1 MAIFFRKHM
10 FKTPRI
16 KLASLGLL
24 MAGAQASGSNYQ
36 KITGED
42 VFDEAAKFVYESDDT
57 TTTGIGFKITVPKD
71 ECTGVLSEVF
81 PTNKVTQNDT
91 FVKTDRVITME
102 WESEP
107 DGLWPGESWN
117 NSTPLDL
124 LKIEDCSLLNAT
136 IAFTSHAEGFT
147 AEYGSKLSA
156 KYVAPQ
162 ASLHNFQELGLYNR
176 NSVLLEGAVNF
187 DSGSDTAN
195 ITVKYSSNDDT
206 TTGVG
211 FAVKFSNTA
220 CTLSE
225 VFDVDDHAIAAGI
238 ESTDADE
245 TSLAFGWASL
255 DGSFPGST
263 EKDLATITFNN
274 TGGDCQPYIK
284 FTSSAAGYEERNLNE
299 KPLTVEIDNINENS
313 GKNQVIA
320 TVTGGTSGATYSL
333 SADVDSPLSID
344 ANSGQV
350 SLDPNPNFEAKS
362 AYTFEIEDND
372 GRTSGEITAYIINLD
387 EIAPTISSDA
397 AATATFK
404 ASAEGL
410 RVVYT
415 AAADDSW
422 DISGGVTFSL
432 SSEVSGLE
440 INSASGEVSLDWV
453 TAGKLATY
461 TFSVKATDAAE
472 MSSEQ
477 FVTLTINAT
486 GCMNK
491 RAYNY
496 NPLATGAGTC
506 DMPTG
511 TAAEKKRKR
520 GKNFANTQL
529 GKVNDMLVVGATVDS
544 IMTDFETWVGSAG
557 TNSKPNFGSIMNK
570 LDRRG
575 VEDAALTDDDKKA
588 RASLLRAGMAE
599 TKEAGKDAM
608 IVPVANDKLLP
619 KRFKAKLEAANIA
632 NLELKY
638 GKERNTIAVEAI
650 EDSTSGAEICGNADI
665 RLDLLSEA
673 VEVILETQ
681 GSVSLKCSDADT
693 PVSILELVD
702 DPDATDGLLNYT
714 YKCWDGSAWGNE
726 QSVAQYQSFECNDI
740 ETFVLSDTGTPP
752 DEYNCDSKEQYWLEQ
767 GCACGGGDGD
777 ASVTGTAAWCTV
789 LQTEWQNNCGAAQ
802 CSA

>member
-10 FKTPRI
+10 FKTTLI
-16 KLASLGLL
+16 KLASLGLF
-24 MAGAQASGSNYQ
+24 MAGAHADSNYQ
-36 KITGED
+36 
-42 VFDEAAKFVYESDDT
+42 
-57 TTTGIGFKITVPKD
+57 
-71 ECTGVLSEVF
+71 
-81 PTNKVTQNDT
+81 Q
-91 FVKTDRVITME
+91 
-102 WESEP
+102 
-107 DGLWPGESWN
+107 
-117 NSTPLDL
+117 
-124 LKIEDCSLLNAT
+124 
-136 IAFTSHAEGFT
+136 
-147 AEYGSKLSA
+147 
-156 KYVAPQ
+156 
-162 ASLHNFQELGLYNR
+162 LGLYDANGD
-176 NSVLLEGAVNF
+176 LLEGAI
-187 DSGSDTAN
+187 SGQAA
-195 ITVKYSSNDDT
+195 ITVKYKSSSAE

-220 CTLSE
+220 CTLSTLSGVSD
-225 VFDVDDHAIAAGI
+225 VFSDAIAAGI
-238 ESTDADE
+238 ESTDAAE

-263 EKDLATITFNN
+263 EKDLATITFDN

-313 GKNQVIA
+313 GTNQVIA
-320 TVTGGTSGATYSL
+320 TVTGGTSGAIYSL
-333 SADVDSPLSID
+333 SAGADSTLSID
-344 ANSGQV
+344 TATGEV
-350 SLDPNPNFEAKS
+350 TLADDPDFEEKS
-362 AYTFEIEDND
+362 AYTFQIEDND

-387 EIAPTISSDA
+387 EIAPTISSAD

-404 ASAEGL
+404 ASDGFDG
-410 RVVYT
+410 VVYT
-415 AAADDSW
+415 AAADDSL

-432 SSEVSGLE
+432 SNAGSGFE
-440 INSASGEVSLDWV
+440 IDSATGEVSLHWA

-472 MSSEQ
+472 MSSSEK
-477 FVTLTINAT
+477 FVTLTINAK

-496 NPLATGAGTC
+496 NPLATDDDGPHAC

-529 GKVNDMLVVGATVDS
+529 GKVNDMLVVGATADS

-575 VEDAALTDDDKKA
+575 VEDADLTDDDKKA

-608 IVPVANDKLLP
+608 IVPVGTDKLLP

-638 GKERNTIAVEAI
+638 GKERNTLEVKAI

-693 PVSILELVD
+693 PVSILGLVD
-702 DPDATDGLLNYT
+702 DPDATDGLLNYK

-726 QSVAQYQSFECNDI
+726 QSVAQYQSFECNGI

-767 GCACGGGDGD
+767 GCACGGGTGD
-777 ASVTGTAAWCTV
+777 ATVTGSTAWCTV